1 MSRRPE
7 KMMSRSITAAPSQ
20 LGVSW
25 LRAML
30 LLACAAFL
38 LIKPV
43 GAVAA
48 VSVSIAFGPAS
59 IQTGGTSRL
68 SITLGNTGAAAAALA
83 STMTDTLPPG
93 LTVAN
98 PAGTGGSCTVGAV
111 VAGAGGRSVSYGAG
125 ATIPSGGCTIQVNV
139 TGTSTTRN
147 TYYTDS
153 IAAGALQTDQG
164 ANAAGA
170 SATVTVH
177 GTNPGV
183 PNVVGMSQNAAAAAL
198 AAAGYSIGA
207 VTRATAPSTTPYNS
221 VLRQV
226 PAAGAPAVF
235 GAPVSLT
242 ISSGPNLAA
251 NPNQPFTSVP
261 GFVPPYQQSEA
272 AALERVC
279 ALLAS
284 SDPSTL
290 SAAQRNLSANCG
302 AIIGSYG
309 GGNNKAGFQDVL
321 NALSGKQT
329 TAQQR
334 TGVQFSGAQFTN
346 IGTRLAQLRQGVTG
360 ASFSGLDMGLPM
372 GSDLGQLFAALEGA
386 SGDRGNSAGGNPGRG
401 NSALSD
407 PSGAADGGPP
417 TGGGGGDPDSIGALS
432 RLGFFIN
439 GSLRRGSQDTTT
451 YETPFDY
458 RANSITAGVDYRFT
472 DKLIFGVALGH
483 SNGTTDFTD
492 GSGRLDSNS
501 NSISFYGTYYQQ
513 AFYVDLMGT
522 FAHINYDADRTTSF
536 SIESGT
542 SAGATNCVG
551 AECTVDATGSTGARQ
566 LAFAANVGYS
576 FNNGALT
583 WGPDVAIN
591 YTHIHVNGFTESDP
605 EQSGLSLVYGDDAG
619 ESLLAKVGGHL
630 SYALKVPFGV
640 ILPEARAHYV
650 HEFENGQ
657 RALSV
662 HFGADPDA
670 NSSSGPVS
678 NFVVFTDPPDRS
690 YYDYAAGV
698 SAQFA
703 FGISA
708 FVDYNAIT
716 SSDQRVH
723 EVAFG
728 VRFEHRVP

>member
-1 MSRRPE
+1 ML
-7 KMMSRSITAAPSQ
+7 RSFTAAPSQ
-20 LGVSW
+20 LGAPW

-30 LLACAAFL
+30 LLACAAIL
-38 LIKPV
+38 VIRPA
-43 GAVAA
+43 GTMAQA
-48 VSVSIAFGPAS
+48 VSVSIAFAPAS

-68 SITLGNTGAAAAALA
+68 TITLGNTSPNGAAAVLT

-93 LTVAN
+93 LTIAN
-98 PAGTGGSCTVGAV
+98 PAGAGGSCTVAAIG
-111 VAGAGGRSVSYGAG
+111 AGAGARSVSYGAG
-125 ATIPSGGCTIQVNV
+125 ATIPAGGCTVQVSV

-153 IAAGALQTDQG
+153 IAAGALQTNQG
-164 ANAAGA
+164 ANTAGA

-183 PNVVGMSQNAAAAAL
+183 PNVVGMSQSAAAAAL
-198 AAAGYSIGA
+198 AAAGYSLGA

-261 GFVPPYQQSEA
+261 GFVQPYQQSEA
-272 AALERVC
+272 AAIERVC

-290 SAAQRNLSANCG
+290 SAAQRNLSANCS

-309 GGNNKAGFQDVL
+309 GGNNKAGFQGVL

-386 SGDRGNSAGGNPGRG
+386 NGNKGNSVGGNSVGGNPARG
-401 NSALSD
+401 NPALSD
-407 PSGAADGGPP
+407 PAGAAGDGPT
-417 TGGGGGDPDSIGALS
+417 TGGGGGDPSSISAIT
-432 RLGFFIN
+432 RLGFFVN

-472 DKLIFGVALGH
+472 DKLIFGVAVGH
-483 SNGTTDFTD
+483 SNGTTNFTD

-542 SAGATNCVG
+542 GAGANNC
-551 AECTVDATGSTGARQ
+551 AATECTVDATGSTGARQ

-583 WGPDVAIN
+583 WGPDVAVN
-591 YTHIHVNGFTESDP
+591 YTHIHVNGFTENDP
-605 EQSGLSLVYGDDAG
+605 EQSGLSMVYGDDAG

-630 SYALKVPFGV
+630 SYAIKVPFGV

-708 FVDYNAIT
+708 FVDYNAVT
-716 SSDQRVH
+716 SPDQRVH

-728 VRFEHRVP
+728 LRFEYQVR